1 MNHVNA
7 IRCNDEYQCS
17 HCGKSW
23 DIHEEAPD
31 CKMTFESIAEHKA
44 VNYFGTVLMVPKSH
58 GFIATDR
65 NGSVFSYLR
74 EPRKRRLVT
83 KFQSSFS
90 WFRKPSR
97 SGLAGDITQMLIGYV
112 LVIILNGSM
121 IEPVNGNVLT

>member
-23 DIHEEAPD
+23 DIHEDAPD

-74 EPRKRRLVT
+74 EPEMKNDVWL
-83 KFQSSFS
+83 QSSSHLFLGS
-90 WFRKPSR
+90 VNLHGLDWRETLRKC
-97 SGLAGDITQMLIGYV
+97 
-112 LVIILNGSM
+112 
-121 IEPVNGNVLT
+121 